1 MSLLLLLV
9 VAGGGYLAWVWGP
22 LYVSQYEVKQVVAD
36 YINQAVKNPNDDAL
50 REAMCQKLASL
61 EKERTVDEYGRTALV
76 PVIQV
81 DPRDVVW
88 ERDADAKTLHVAFEY
103 ERQVVYPFLD
113 RTASKTFS
121 IDRTGDISLPD
132 WGPAR

>member
-1 MSLLLLLV
+1 MSLLFLLAA
-9 VAGGGYLAWVWGP
+9 AGAGYLAWVWGP
-22 LYVSQYEVKQVVAD
+22 LYVSHYEVKQVVND
-36 YINQAVKNPNDDAL
+36 FINQAVKNHHDEEL
-50 REAMCQKLASL
+50 RQAMCEKLASL
-61 EKERTVDEYGRTALV
+61 EKERTVDAYGRTELV

-81 DPRDVVW
+81 DPRDVTW
-88 ERDADAKTLHVAFEY
+88 ERDDDAKTLHVAFQY

-113 RTASKTFS
+113 RTAVKTFS